1 MKALRIL
8 LVEDSIDDA
17 ALIIRQFERDAYSID
32 CMRVEEELPLRSAL
46 RAQPWDL
53 IIADHALPQFDSLR
67 ALAVARE
74 IAPTIPVIIVSGVI
88 GEETAVDAMRAGAAD
103 YVMKSNLRR
112 LVAVAEREVRDAA
125 ERRKRLRAEAALA
138 ELGRVIDE
146 SEDELYVFEVEALRV
161 AHASRAACVH
171 LGLPPEG
178 LSERTILD
186 VFHGMTREE
195 LLDRL
200 RPLRASDVDQV
211 VFEHEL
217 RRADGSSYPVETR
230 VHLSH
235 VREPPVFVA
244 VAREIGE
251 RKRHERERE
260 LLADV
265 SATLSASIDWDE
277 TLVTLAHFITRSFA
291 SWCVISL
298 RYGDGAERF
307 TTVGV
312 TAEHAATESALR
324 EAFAAAPC
332 PALERACR
340 RGPAELVSRVT
351 PAWLA
356 STFVHPGQRAIAG
369 ALGVDSAIIVP
380 LRARDRVLG
389 AMLLACSSPSRPF
402 DARAASLA
410 EDLGQR
416 AAMFV
421 DNARL
426 YRDAQTAI
434 RARDEFVAMAAHDL
448 RTPLSALSLAVQS
461 LGRMIRR
468 HAAREQI
475 EALVAVVERST
486 ARVTRLA
493 DDLLDVTRLGVGR
506 LSLDLELLD
515 VTEIVRDVVSEAAAL
530 PGTPRIVLEVEEGD
544 AVVGRWDRK
553 RIEQLLTN
561 LLSNAIKYGAGKP
574 VEVFVGS
581 DGESAT
587 VRVRDHGIGISPES
601 QQKIFRRFERA
612 TTERAG
618 LGLGLYI
625 AHEIARLLGG
635 RIDVDSVVGEGSTF
649 TVTLPRSGPRPSP
662 APPERPATVH

>member
-1 MKALRIL
+1 MTALRIL
-8 LVEDSIDDA
+8 LVEDSSDDA
-17 ALIIRQFERDAYSID
+17 TLIIRQFERDAYSID
-32 CMRVEEELPLRSAL
+32 WVRVEEEPDLRSAL
-46 RAQPWDL
+46 SAQPWDV
-53 IIADHALPQFDSLR
+53 IIADHALPHLDSLG
-67 ALAVARE
+67 ALAIAHE
-74 IAPTIPVIIVSGVI
+74 IAPGIPVVIVSGVI
-88 GEETAVDAMRAGAAD
+88 GEETAVAAMRAGASD

-112 LVAVAEREVRDAA
+112 LVAVVEREVREAA
-125 ERRKRLRAEAALA
+125 ERRQRLRAEAALA

-146 SEDELYVFEVEALRV
+146 SEDELYVFELQTLRIV
-161 AHASRAACVH
+161 HVSRAATAH
-171 LGLPPEG
+171 LGLTADA
-178 LSERTILD
+178 LATRTILD
-186 VFHGMTREE
+186 VFNGMTLDE
-195 LLDRL
+195 LTTRV
-200 RPLRASDVDQV
+200 RPLHLREVEQV
-211 VFEHEL
+211 VFEHEH
-217 RRADGSSYPVETR
+217 RRADGSTYPVETR
-230 VHLSH
+230 VHVSH

-260 LLADV
+260 LLSDV
-265 SATLSASIDWDE
+265 SATLAASIDWDE
-277 TLVTLAHFITRSFA
+277 TLSTLAHFITRSFA
-291 SWCVISL
+291 SWCVITIRS
-298 RYGDGAERF
+298 GEGAERF

-312 TAEHAATESALR
+312 GPDRVAHEPTLR
-324 EAFAAAPC
+324 EAFAAASC
-332 PALERACR
+332 PAIDRACR
-340 RGPAELVSRVT
+340 RAPAELVTRVT
-351 PAWLA
+351 PAWLDA
-356 STFVHPGQRAIAG
+356 SFAHSGQRAIATT
-369 ALGVDSAIIVP
+369 LGVESAIVVP

-389 AMLLACSSPSRPF
+389 AMLLVCSTPERRF
-402 DARAASLA
+402 DARSASLA

-426 YRDAQTAI
+426 YREAQTAI

-468 HAAREQI
+468 HAPREQI

-506 LSLDLELLD
+506 LSLDLQLVDL
-515 VTEIVRDVVSEAAAL
+515 TEIVRDVANESATL
-530 PGTPRIVLEVEEGD
+530 PGAPRIVLEVDAGEE
-544 AVVGRWDRK
+544 VVGRWDRK
-553 RIEQLLTN
+553 RVEQLLTN

-574 VEVFVGS
+574 VEIFVTS
-581 DGESAT
+581 DSETAT

-625 AHEIARLLGG
+625 AHEIARLLSG
-635 RIDVDSVVGEGSTF
+635 RIEVESAIGEGSTF
-649 TVTLPRSGPRPSP
+649 TVTLPRGGPRPSRI
-662 APPERPATVH
+662 PPERAAVVH